1 MFLRRLPVFLLLL
14 ALGVLPGNT
23 QNGQQTQNVP
33 NRHALFS
40 ISGFIRDEINHQALE
55 NILVTLKQQTGIP
68 VNTAFTRGNGE
79 FRFDGLS
86 NGDYLIE
93 IHVKDYV
100 DVLQAITISG
110 SSQVGISIFLGR
122 TGKTATPS
130 AQLSISAH
138 QLSVP
143 HKARE
148 EYEKG
153 MTLIYLKSDYRAAI
167 VQFDH
172 AIKDF
177 PTYYEAYADEG
188 NAYYQLQEMGPAEE
202 ALRKSIELSSG
213 QYADALF
220 SLAALL
226 TDSKRYAEAETISRK
241 GISADKSSWRG
252 PFELARALTAL
263 KQTEEAEKSA
273 QQSRDLMPDNPP
285 VYLLLANIHIQRR
298 DYPALARD
306 LDEYLRLSPNSPEA
320 EQARKTREH
329 VQSILNSSKGE
340 SADSGQKKSQ
350 TDEDDDDPGPE
361 NTTPPPTGPDTS
373 GLPTLPPPTPG
384 NL

>member
-1 MFLRRLPVFLLLL
+1 MFLRRLPVLLLLL
-14 ALGVLPGNT
+14 ALGILPGNA

-33 NRHALFS
+33 NRHTLFS
-40 ISGFIRDEINHQALE
+40 ISGYIRDEVNHQALE

-86 NGDYLIE
+86 NGDYVLE
-93 IHVKDYV
+93 IHVRDYV
-100 DVLQAITISG
+100 DVLQTITISG

-122 TGKTATPS
+122 TGKTAAPS
-130 AQLSISAH
+130 VQLSISAH

-153 MTLIYLKSDYRAAI
+153 IALEYMKSDYRTAI
-167 VQFDH
+167 AQFDH
-172 AIKDF
+172 AVKDF
-177 PTYYEAYADEG
+177 PTYYEAYAEEG
-188 NAYYQLQEMGPAEE
+188 GAYYQLQEMGPAEE

-213 QYADALF
+213 QYADAFF

-226 TDSKRYAEAETISRK
+226 TDTKRFAEAESISRK
-241 GISADKSSWRG
+241 GISIDKSSWRG

-263 KQTEEAEKSA
+263 KQTDEAEKSA
-273 QQSRDLMPDNPP
+273 RQARDLMPDNPP

-298 DYPALARD
+298 DYSSLVQD
-306 LDEYLRLSPNSPEA
+306 LDEYLRLAPNSAEA
-320 EQARKTREH
+320 DQARKTRDH
-329 VQSILNSSKGE
+329 VHSLLNSSKGE
-340 SADSGQKKSQ
+340 SAGTGQESSQ
-350 TDEDDDDPGPE
+350 DDEDDADTAPEKGPA
-361 NTTPPPTGPDTS
+361 PRAAPDTQ
-373 GLPTLPPPTPG
+373 GLPSLPPPTPG
-384 NL
+384 N